1 MIRPRC
7 WIEMNFKWESLKKWV
22 ARGSL
27 YLLVNYKLIVI
38 IIILER
44 KEVSIHR
51 LASLVRFIN
60 FALIARTLELDLTE
74 FFRFFVSGK
83 IISIKNSVL
92 LFGETRMPKERSEY
106 CNFFTFSIV
115 FRGMSFN
122 LVWLKNNDDLYSH
135 EQTKLF
141 CSRTFQL
148 HLKLQKFIIPILYW
162 IPIQIERVLCTM

>member
-1 MIRPRC
+1 MRQQRNIFWKFIWETVIRPRC

-22 ARGSL
+22 ARESL

-51 LASLVRFIN
+51 LASLVRFVN

-83 IISIKNSVL
+83 IISIKSSLL

-106 CNFFTFSIV
+106 CNFFTLSIV

-122 LVWLKNNDDLYSH
+122 LVWLKNNDDH

-141 CSRTFQL
+141 CSLFKVHERFNY
-148 HLKLQKFIIPILYW
+148 IW
-162 IPIQIERVLCTM
+162 IFKNL

>member
-1 MIRPRC
+1 MIRCRC
-7 WIEMNFKWESLKKWV
+7 WIEMNFKWDSLKKWV

-27 YLLVNYKLIVI
+27 YLSVNYKLIVI

-51 LASLVRFIN
+51 LASLVRFVN

-74 FFRFFVSGK
+74 FFWFFVSGK
-83 IISIKNSVL
+83 IISIKSSFL
-92 LFGETRMPKERSEY
+92 LFGETRMPKESSEY
-106 CNFFTFSIV
+106 CNFFTSSIV

-135 EQTKLF
+135 EQRKLF
-141 CSRTFQL
+141 CSTFKL
-148 HLKLQKFIIPILYW
+148 HEPFNYIW
-162 IPIQIERVLCTM
+162 IFKNF